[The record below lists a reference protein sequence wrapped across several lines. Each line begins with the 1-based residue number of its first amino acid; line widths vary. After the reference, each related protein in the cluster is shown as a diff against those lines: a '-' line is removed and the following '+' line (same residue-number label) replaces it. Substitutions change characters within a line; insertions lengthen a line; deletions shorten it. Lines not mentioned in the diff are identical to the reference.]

1 MVPGTATVAANL
13 HNRAK
18 PRDRAANVVRV
29 SKPRDS
35 YRRCRYCTCSM
46 YYSMAMESDTVVHIT
61 VVPLYSATVALTRSL
76 GIAAVRA
83 NARMRMR
90 VLSRASLGGKS
101 VPVGSAKDENKHFEE
116 AEREN
121 YRRHGPRARA
131 AFAAHSNNCI

>member
-1 MVPGTATVAANL
+1 MELPCLRQALTQSYHFKVQ
-13 HNRAK
+13 
-18 PRDRAANVVRV
+18 RV
-29 SKPRDS
+29 SAAEAYAVLKH
-35 YRRCRYCTCSM
+35 T
-46 YYSMAMESDTVVHIT
+46 
-61 VVPLYSATVALTRSL
+61 LTRSL

>member
-1 MVPGTATVAANL
+1 M
-13 HNRAK
+13 H
-18 PRDRAANVVRV
+18 
-29 SKPRDS
+29 S
-35 YRRCRYCTCSM
+35 
-46 YYSMAMESDTVVHIT
+46 T

-90 VLSRASLGGKS
+90 VLSLSRASLGGKS

>member
-1 MVPGTATVAANL
+1 M
-13 HNRAK
+13 H
-18 PRDRAANVVRV
+18 
-29 SKPRDS
+29 S
-35 YRRCRYCTCSM
+35 
-46 YYSMAMESDTVVHIT
+46 T

-76 GIAAVRA
+76 GIAVYAAVRA

>member
-1 MVPGTATVAANL
+1 M
-13 HNRAK
+13 H
-18 PRDRAANVVRV
+18 
-29 SKPRDS
+29 S
-35 YRRCRYCTCSM
+35 
-46 YYSMAMESDTVVHIT
+46 T

-116 AEREN
+116 AEREK
-121 YRRHGPRARA
+121 YRRHGSTVRPAARA
-131 AFAAHSNNCI
+131 AFAATNKQQTNRILKYDTYS

>member
-1 MVPGTATVAANL
+1 M
-13 HNRAK
+13 HN
-18 PRDRAANVVRV
+18 
-29 SKPRDS
+29 
-35 YRRCRYCTCSM
+35 
-46 YYSMAMESDTVVHIT
+46 T

-131 AFAAHSNNCI
+131 AFAAHSNNCIQYSRCRGGHVRDPKHVPG

>member
-1 MVPGTATVAANL
+1 M
-13 HNRAK
+13 HN
-18 PRDRAANVVRV
+18 
-29 SKPRDS
+29 
-35 YRRCRYCTCSM
+35 
-46 YYSMAMESDTVVHIT
+46 T

-90 VLSRASLGGKS
+90 VLSLSRASLGGKS

>member
-1 MVPGTATVAANL
+1 VPPVPSSCVRRAN
-13 HNRAK
+13 
-18 PRDRAANVVRV
+18 
-29 SKPRDS
+29 
-35 YRRCRYCTCSM
+35 
-46 YYSMAMESDTVVHIT
+46 E
-61 VVPLYSATVALTRSL
+61 TRLLWSGKNPNL
-76 GIAAVRA
+76 IPYPFAAAVRA

>member
-1 MVPGTATVAANL
+1 
-13 HNRAK
+13 
-18 PRDRAANVVRV
+18 
-29 SKPRDS
+29 
-35 YRRCRYCTCSM
+35 M
-46 YYSMAMESDTVVHIT
+46 YYSMAMESDSAQYSTT

-131 AFAAHSNNCI
+131 AFAAHI

>member
-1 MVPGTATVAANL
+1 
-13 HNRAK
+13 
-18 PRDRAANVVRV
+18 
-29 SKPRDS
+29 
-35 YRRCRYCTCSM
+35 M
-46 YYSMAMESDTVVHIT
+46 YYSMAMESDTVVHST